1 MISFFQ
7 TGPTSAT
14 FGFDGSKFLSTI
26 HHSPFL
32 LRKLKFSI
40 SNTLHNRRK
49 LRRLV
54 HFVVPVQNHLEKS
67 KRGSRAFRILENPLR
82 FFKWAMPFL
91 KEPTPILVWLKVS
104 LSVSDSAAFYKIYV
118 GVPWVGSMDT
128 PDPVR
133 KYESCVLSPTL
144 LFRR

>member
-1 MISFFQ
+1 M
-7 TGPTSAT
+7 
-14 FGFDGSKFLSTI
+14 LV
-26 HHSPFL
+26 HHSPFTIL
-32 LRKLKFSI
+32 TQKTEVF
-40 SNTLHNRRK
+40 NQQY
-49 LRRLV
+49 
-54 HFVVPVQNHLEKS
+54 FAQQEKIAQIGTFC
-67 KRGSRAFRILENPLR
+67 GSRAKSYDTMRKVTGKVGAFHILENPLR

-104 LSVSDSAAFYKIYV
+104 LSVSSSNSAAFYKIYV